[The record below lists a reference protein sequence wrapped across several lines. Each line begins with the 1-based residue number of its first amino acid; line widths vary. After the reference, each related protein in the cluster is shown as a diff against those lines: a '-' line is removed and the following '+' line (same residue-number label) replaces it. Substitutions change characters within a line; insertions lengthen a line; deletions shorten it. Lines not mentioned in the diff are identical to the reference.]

1 MSEVFYGFPRPV
13 GRAGIRNKVLLL
25 PIDRYSNEAAWHID
39 RAVAGLTRFACL
51 GDMGRHAG
59 DRERLFTVMKG
70 LATNPNVAAVI
81 LIAVN
86 REFNYPETKAQRL
99 LDALAACEKP
109 AVPLFMSEL
118 GGAGQTVMEGQIAA
132 RNLLREVGQQQR
144 RPVPLGDLSIGIK
157 CGTSDGTSGISG
169 NPALGAAMDR
179 LVAENGTVIFSET
192 TEIIGAE
199 QVLAERAADPR
210 TAERIVQMAQRIEQR
225 ARDLGEDIRTINP
238 IPSNIKAG
246 ISTLEEK
253 SLGAI
258 AKGGTTP
265 LCGALDYAQ
274 APEGRGLYFM
284 DGWMAS
290 NSLPISLAAAGAQIT
305 VLQSGGSDLPDD
317 PPLAATNPGLVA
329 PNFYMSGNPELVAKM
344 RVGLDFDSSPVLV
357 GGESLE
363 GIGSKILEA
372 LSNVASGQPT
382 YGETLKYEEVQEIWF
397 DGPVF

>member
-1 MSEVFYGFPRPV
+1 MNQVFYGFPRPV
-13 GRAGIRNKVLLL
+13 GRAGIRNKILLL
-25 PIDRYSNEAAWHID
+25 PIDRYSNEAAWQID
-39 RAVAGLTRFACL
+39 QTVAGLTRFTCP

-59 DRERLFTVMKG
+59 DRERLFSIMRGV
-70 LATNPNVAAVI
+70 AANPNVAGVV
-81 LIAVN
+81 LISVN
-86 REFNYPETKAQRL
+86 REFNYPETRAQRL
-99 LDALAACEKP
+99 LDALAALEKP
-109 AVPLFMSEL
+109 VVPLFMSEL
-118 GGAGQTVMEGQIAA
+118 GGAARTVVEGQIAA
-132 RNLLREVGQQQR
+132 RNLLREIGRQQR
-144 RPVPLGDLSIGIK
+144 CPVPLGELSIGIK

-179 LVAENGTVIFSET
+179 LVAANGTVIFSET

-199 QVLAERAADPR
+199 QVLAERAADAQ
-210 TAERIVQMAQRIEQR
+210 TAERIVCMARRVERQ

-274 APEGRGLYFM
+274 APDRRGLFFM

-344 RVGLDFDSSPVLV
+344 RVGLDFDSSAVLV
-357 GGESLE
+357 GDESLAD
-363 GIGSKILEA
+363 IGARILQA
-372 LSNVASGQPT
+372 LSEIASGQPT
-382 YGETLKYEEVQEIWF
+382 YGETLKYSEVQEIWF